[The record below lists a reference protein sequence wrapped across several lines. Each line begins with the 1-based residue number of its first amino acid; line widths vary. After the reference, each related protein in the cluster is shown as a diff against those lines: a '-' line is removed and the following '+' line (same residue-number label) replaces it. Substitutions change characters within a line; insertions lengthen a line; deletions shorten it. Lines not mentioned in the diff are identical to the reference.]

1 MQAKDKDLLKDS
13 ELLEVAAL
21 QERLAMPFEER
32 IEAHENARRF
42 FEDLKLAGEKERAKS
57 QGAT

>member
-1 MQAKDKDLLKDS
+1 MQVKDDSLHKES

-21 QERLAMPFEER
+21 QERLAMSCEER

-42 FEDLKLAGEKERAKS
+42 FEDLKLAGEKKRAKS
-57 QGAT
+57 QGTS